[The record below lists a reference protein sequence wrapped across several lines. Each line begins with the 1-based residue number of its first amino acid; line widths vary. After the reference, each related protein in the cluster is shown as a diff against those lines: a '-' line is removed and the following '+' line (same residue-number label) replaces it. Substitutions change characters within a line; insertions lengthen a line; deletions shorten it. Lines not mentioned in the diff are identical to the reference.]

1 MKVTGFTFIRNAER
15 NDYPIVEAITSVLP
29 LCDEFIVAHGN
40 SDDNTLQLIKNID
53 SPKIKIISTQWN
65 DDLRN
70 GGEVFALETNK
81 AYGAISSDSDWA
93 IYIQGDEVI
102 HEKYHETIRKEM
114 LENLEDKNIEG
125 LLLKYIHFYA
135 SYDFYAI
142 SRRWYRKEIRI
153 LRNIKGVSSYRDA
166 QGFRLNQRKIKVKE
180 IDAYIYHYGW
190 VKPPHGLKNKVRNF
204 NKFYH
209 DDHWIEENHPKA
221 VEFDFGNADELRKF
235 EGTHPRVM
243 QNRIEKTNWTFTTD
257 PSLLKKKM
265 NLKRKFLKWI
275 EELTNYRP
283 FEYKNYKKVK

>member
-114 LENLEDKNIEG
+114 LQNLEDKNIEG

>member
-29 LCDEFIVAHGN
+29 LCNEFIVAHGN

>member
-15 NDYPIVEAITSVLP
+15 NDYPIVEAITSILP
-29 LCDEFIVAHGN
+29 LCDEFVVAHGN

-81 AYGAISSDSDWA
+81 AYNAISSDSDWA

-221 VEFDFGNADELRKF
+221 VEFDFGNADELRRF

>member
-1 MKVTGFTFIRNAER
+1 MKVSGFTFIRNAER

-81 AYGAISSDSDWA
+81 AFGAISSDSDWA

-114 LENLEDKNIEG
+114 LVNLEDKNIEG
-125 LLLKYIHFYA
+125 LLLKYIHFYG

-153 LRNIKGVSSYRDA
+153 LRNTKGVSSYRDA
-166 QGFRLNQRKIKVKE
+166 QGFRLNQRKIRVKE

-209 DDHWIEENHPKA
+209 DDHWIEENHPEA
-221 VEFDFGNADELRKF
+221 LEFNFGNADELRRF
-235 EGTHPRVM
+235 EDTHPKVM

-257 PSLLKKKM
+257 PSLFKKKM

-275 EELTNYRP
+275 EEITNYRP
-283 FEYKNYKKVK
+283 FEYKNYKKVT